1 MTDETDKEQR
11 LQEKFWDELESSPF
25 MMVGLAGVDDSF
37 TRPMTAQVDG
47 GKIWFFADKTEDLVK
62 GLERSGRAIAT
73 YASKGHDLF
82 ASVHGKLVLDDDRA
96 VIDRLWNPIIAS
108 WYEQGKEDPKLAL
121 VRFDADSADVWEANL
136 GSTLK
141 AAVLRMIGRDP
152 GKEHQNEKR
161 TEVAL

>member
-1 MTDETDKEQR
+1 MWATSR
-11 LQEKFWDELESSPF
+11 LARRRSP
-25 MMVGLAGVDDSF
+25 S
-37 TRPMTAQVDG
+37 
-47 GKIWFFADKTEDLVK
+47 I
-62 GLERSGRAIAT
+62 ERRIGWCPGRAIAT

-82 ASVHGKLVLDDDRA
+82 ASVHGKLVLDNDRA

-108 WYEQGKEDPKLAL
+108 WYEQGKDDPKLAL
-121 VRFDADSADVWEANL
+121 VRFEADSADVWEANL

-161 TEVAL
+161 AEVAL